1 MRVYLA
7 GPLFTLA
14 ERRFMAHLRDR
25 VAALPGVEAL
35 WPGDLFVDDDLPAM
49 GPAAKEHIFRGCLAG
64 LAGCDLVVAVIDGPQ
79 VDDGT
84 AWEVGYAHARGLPAW
99 GLRTDFRVAGDT
111 AHSLVN
117 CMIECSLGKTFR
129 DVEPLLEALA
139 AAAPG
144 AAREGDG

>member
-7 GPLFTLA
+7 GPLFSQA

-25 VAALPGVEAL
+25 VAALPGVAAL
-35 WPGDLFVDDDLPAM
+35 WPGDLFADDDLEAM
-49 GPAAKEHIFRGCLAG
+49 GPEAKAHIFRGCVEG
-64 LAGCDLVVAVIDGPQ
+64 LAGCDLVAAVLDGPQ

-84 AWEVGYAHARGLPAW
+84 AWEVGFAHARGMPAW

-117 CMIECSLGKTFR
+117 CMIECSLERTFR
-129 DVEPLLEALA
+129 DIEPLLDALA
-139 AAAPG
+139 ARAAASGG
-144 AAREGDG
+144 AARS